1 MSDPNTNRPVF
12 DLFVRFINSGE
23 EDLASEVIATNA
35 VFHAPGSDEP
45 LRGPEGWL
53 RVLRPMRA
61 SFPDIQWEVLET
73 VEEGDT
79 IAARFTTTGTHR
91 GEFMGITPTGT
102 SVSFTAMNFYRFADG
117 KIIGE
122 VGQPDL
128 VSLLGQLGQSPLQTP
143 F

>member
-1 MSDPNTNRPVF
+1 
-12 DLFVRFINSGE
+12 
-23 EDLASEVIATNA
+23 
-35 VFHAPGSDEP
+35 
-45 LRGPEGWL
+45 
-53 RVLRPMRA
+53 
-61 SFPDIQWEVLET
+61 
-73 VEEGDT
+73 
-79 IAARFTTTGTHR
+79 
-91 GEFMGITPTGT
+91 MGITPTGT